1 MKILGIVVLI
11 ISTTTYG
18 MILSARLS
26 SRVQT
31 LLHMRKML
39 EEIRDI
45 IEYTCIETDEILEK
59 IKSKYPLVFL
69 GNLHNYD
76 SEILRELID
85 GLGKSDRSGQ
95 LNFCEAVIR
104 NIDRNLK
111 AAEKEKEEKSRLYT
125 TLGLSFG
132 LAISIIIF

>member
-1 MKILGIVVLI
+1 MVI

-26 SRVQT
+26 GRVQT
-31 LLHMRKML
+31 LLNMRKML

-59 IKSKYPLVFL
+59 IKSKYPLVFR

-76 SEILRELID
+76 SKILSELID

-111 AAEKEKEEKSRLYT
+111 SAEKEKEEKSRLYT

>member
-1 MKILGIVVLI
+1 MVI

-26 SRVQT
+26 GRVQT
-31 LLHMRKML
+31 LLNMRKML

-45 IEYTCIETDEILEK
+45 IEYTCTETEEILEK
-59 IKSKYPLVFL
+59 IKSKYPLVFR
-69 GNLHNYD
+69 GNLHNCD
-76 SEILRELID
+76 SEILSELID

-111 AAEKEKEEKSRLYT
+111 SAEKEKEEKSRLYT